1 LKIDYLKVNGFG
13 KLSNKELKLN
23 KNINIISGQNETGKS
38 TLLKFINCMF
48 YGASKNKNGKDISD
62 FDKYKPWK
70 VEEFSGKIRYTL
82 DNKESFEIYRDF
94 KKKSPIIYN
103 DKLQDIS
110 SNFMIDKNKGIDFI
124 YEQIGIDEETFKNT
138 VITSQG
144 EIKIEKNGQN
154 VLIQKVSNIISSG
167 DENVSFKKT
176 LEKINKLQLEQVGSD
191 RSSQKPINIVNDKIK
206 ELQYK
211 KEELEEY
218 KTILNND
225 SNNYESMLS
234 SIELEEEKLEL
245 LKHVKENL
253 EKNKFSDAELDINK
267 RIIEEYNEKIKIL
280 KNKVDIGA
288 KQNIRAEKKSFLKY
302 WIMMLIILII
312 SIVTFIIDIPKI
324 IPVLFIMILGI
335 IGIITFL
342 QVNKFKNE
350 KKSKIEE
357 ISNLQ
362 KQIKEE
368 IKILEK
374 NKLDR
379 ENEINTKLENIKNIK
394 NEANSSILNEFEEKL
409 DIEFIKMILEMN
421 LDEILVAISTK
432 EEQLNSLK
440 FEIKTNE
447 INKNQMQEK
456 IDDLFK
462 VEEELESIIQER
474 NELISLNNSYNIAKE
489 CMEAAYEEIRNSLNP
504 KFISELSE
512 LIKNVSNDKYKN
524 IKFNDEEGLT
534 AEIEDGRYMPVERL
548 SIGTIDQMYLAL
560 RLSSINNISNENMPI
575 ILDESF
581 VFFDD
586 ERLKNIFSF
595 INSNYSDK
603 QVIIFTCSKR
613 EEEVLKKLNI
623 DYSIFNL

>member
-1 LKIDYLKVNGFG
+1 MKIDYLKVNGFG

-288 KQNIRAEKKSFLKY
+288 KQNIRAEKKRFLKY
-302 WIMMLIILII
+302 WIMMLIMLII

-462 VEEELESIIQER
+462 VEEEFESIIQER

>member
-267 RIIEEYNEKIKIL
+267 RIIEE
-280 KNKVDIGA
+280 
-288 KQNIRAEKKSFLKY
+288 
-302 WIMMLIILII
+302 
-312 SIVTFIIDIPKI
+312 
-324 IPVLFIMILGI
+324 
-335 IGIITFL
+335 
-342 QVNKFKNE
+342 
-350 KKSKIEE
+350 
-357 ISNLQ
+357 
-362 KQIKEE
+362 
-368 IKILEK
+368 
-374 NKLDR
+374 
-379 ENEINTKLENIKNIK
+379 
-394 NEANSSILNEFEEKL
+394 
-409 DIEFIKMILEMN
+409 
-421 LDEILVAISTK
+421 
-432 EEQLNSLK
+432 
-440 FEIKTNE
+440 
-447 INKNQMQEK
+447 
-456 IDDLFK
+456 
-462 VEEELESIIQER
+462 
-474 NELISLNNSYNIAKE
+474 
-489 CMEAAYEEIRNSLNP
+489 
-504 KFISELSE
+504 
-512 LIKNVSNDKYKN
+512 
-524 IKFNDEEGLT
+524 
-534 AEIEDGRYMPVERL
+534 
-548 SIGTIDQMYLAL
+548 
-560 RLSSINNISNENMPI
+560 
-575 ILDESF
+575 
-581 VFFDD
+581 
-586 ERLKNIFSF
+586 
-595 INSNYSDK
+595 
-603 QVIIFTCSKR
+603 
-613 EEEVLKKLNI
+613 
-623 DYSIFNL
+623 